1 MNLQDV
7 FISNL
12 KTIRKERQITQ
23 EKLAELCNTDTAY
36 IEQIETKKRFPSI
49 SLIEKIATALN
60 VEPYR
65 LFKNNSS
72 TKTEEFE
79 KINVLKNEFISLID
93 TDIERFLKKHCEI
106 L

>member
-36 IEQIETKKRFPSI
+36 IGQIETKKRFPSI
-49 SLIEKIATALN
+49 SLIEKIATA
-60 VEPYR
+60 
-65 LFKNNSS
+65 
-72 TKTEEFE
+72 
-79 KINVLKNEFISLID
+79 
-93 TDIERFLKKHCEI
+93 
-106 L
+106 

>member
-1 MNLQDV
+1 MDLQDV

-36 IEQIETKKRFPSI
+36 IGQIETRKRFPSI
-49 SLIEKIATALN
+49 SLIEKIAAALK

-65 LFKNNSS
+65 LFKNNSNS
-72 TKTEEFE
+72 KTEEPE
-79 KINVLKNEFISLID
+79 KINALKKEFLSLID
-93 TDIERFLKKHCEI
+93 ADIEGFLKKHCEI
-106 L
+106 F

>member
-1 MNLQDV
+1 MDLQDV

-36 IEQIETKKRFPSI
+36 IGQIETRKRFPSI
-49 SLIEKIATALN
+49 SLIEKIAAALN

-65 LFKNNSS
+65 LFKNNSTS
-72 TKTEEFE
+72 KTEEPE
-79 KINVLKNEFISLID
+79 KINALKKEFLSLID
-93 TDIERFLKKHCEI
+93 ADIEGFLKKHCKI

>member
-1 MNLQDV
+1 MDLQDV

-12 KTIRKERQITQ
+12 KTIRKERLITQ

-36 IEQIETKKRFPSI
+36 IGQIETRKRFPSI
-49 SLIEKIATALN
+49 SLIEKIAAALN

-65 LFKNNSS
+65 LFKNNSTS
-72 TKTEEFE
+72 
-79 KINVLKNEFISLID
+79 KNEDPEKLNALKKEFLSLID
-93 TDIERFLKKHCEI
+93 TDIEEFLKKHCKI